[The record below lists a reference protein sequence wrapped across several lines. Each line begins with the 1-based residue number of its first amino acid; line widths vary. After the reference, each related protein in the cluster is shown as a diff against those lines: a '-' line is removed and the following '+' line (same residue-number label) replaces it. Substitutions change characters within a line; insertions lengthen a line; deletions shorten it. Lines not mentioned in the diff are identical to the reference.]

1 MFVPGAVFTIR
12 LQDKIKENMKED
24 AIYFT
29 DVLGKNLKAAHPT
42 LLDKYISSGRYLCS
56 WRYFDQKPLT
66 SYIEPLNSRLE
77 LDSCNK

>member
-12 LQDKIKENMKED
+12 LQDKIKEKLKED
-24 AIYFT
+24 AIYFPE
-29 DVLGKNLKAAHPT
+29 VLGKNLKAAHPT